1 MSSDCHFLKWFLCAK
16 LCEMDPHISCPC
28 EPFMPPWRQG
38 NLPTTTELAHSSLW
52 RSSLSDSWA
61 HALNLLATLTQ
72 QHSTKG
78 VSQRYMVPDSGLGLP
93 ANWGCELLQ
102 STLVEWQVGKICT
115 GIHWASIVW
124 QYKALEAERRDDGVP
139 AFKELTSQWEPK
151 VEIKSWYSVIAR
163 LE

>member
-1 MSSDCHFLKWFLCAK
+1 MSSDCRFLKCQAVWNGF
-16 LCEMDPHISCPC
+16 PH
-28 EPFMPPWRQG
+28 FMPLWSFHAPLEAG
-38 NLPTTTELAHSSLW
+38 LPTYNHRGSTWQPLEVKPTWLLSPCIDPSCYSDPKAQHQGGLTEIHGSRLW
-52 RSSLSDSWA
+52 TWVASKL
-61 HALNLLATLTQ
+61 
-72 QHSTKG
+72 
-78 VSQRYMVPDSGLGLP
+78 
-93 ANWGCELLQ
+93 GCELHQ

-115 GIHWASIVW
+115 GIHWASTVW